1 MPNHLNIRPLEKD
14 DLTFADEIRASAG
27 WNQMAPDW
35 RRFLSHEPEGCFLGE
50 WDGTPAGVVT
60 TIRYGNELAWIGMM
74 LVHPDYRRR
83 GVASALMD
91 GAIDYLR
98 SKNAACIKLDATPEG
113 AQVYE
118 QLSFRPEL
126 ELFRCEGDLK
136 SNGDSVETDDLALP
150 FDFDC
155 KAFGAGA

>member
-1 MPNHLNIRPLEKD
+1 MDYWWEIVLIRSRI
-14 DLTFADEIRASAG
+14 TSVHA
-27 WNQMAPDW
+27 
-35 RRFLSHEPEGCFLGE
+35 EPSQ
-50 WDGTPAGVVT
+50 
-60 TIRYGNELAWIGMM
+60 Y
-74 LVHPDYRRR
+74 
-83 GVASALMD
+83 SALID